1 MTCLFALL
9 VLLLTAIGV
18 LMVFS
23 ASFARAFYEAEDPS
37 AMAALSVFLRQ
48 AVFAAAGVVVMFIT
62 SKIDYHWWRRWA
74 VLLLGLTIL
83 LLLAVIVLPLSY
95 RHHIQRCYPLA
106 ECGLYHVPAVRSG
119 KVCGYPVFCRD
130 HQCEKRI
137 KWKRCRMASSPISW
151 SWA

>member
-1 MTCLFALL
+1 MTSEEKRQKAQINRLMAKGPIDLPFALL

-74 VLLLGLTIL
+74 VPLLGLYSL
-83 LLLAVIVLPLSY
+83 ALLAQSSGGQHPRRKLPIRRSIWSSLISQTEKQNILS
-95 RHHIQRCYPLA
+95 L
-106 ECGLYHVPAVRSG
+106 
-119 KVCGYPVFCRD
+119 
-130 HQCEKRI
+130 
-137 KWKRCRMASSPISW
+137 M
-151 SWA
+151 

>member
-1 MTCLFALL
+1 MTSEEKRQKAQINRLMAKGPIDLPFALL

-74 VLLLGLTIL
+74 VPLLGLTIL
-83 LLLAVIVLPLSY
+83 LLLAVIVLP
-95 RHHIQRCYPLA
+95 YPIAITSNGATRWLNVGFTTFQPSEVA
-106 ECGLYHVPAVRSG
+106 KFAVAS
-119 KVCGYPVFCRD
+119 VLNCRF
-130 HQCEKRI
+130 
-137 KWKRCRMASSPISW
+137 P
-151 SWA
+151 

>member
-1 MTCLFALL
+1 MTSEEKRQKAQINRLMAKGPIDLPFALL

-74 VLLLGLTIL
+74 V
-83 LLLAVIVLPLSY
+83 
-95 RHHIQRCYPLA
+95 PLA

-130 HQCEKRI
+130 HQCEKG
-137 KWKRCRMASSPISW
+137 
-151 SWA
+151 